1 MQVLKKDF
9 HSNVYFV
16 ALILMAASLPVS
28 KFAMSVMQFVI
39 VFLWFFAD
47 FSFSTVSTRFKKNKF
62 FKNIISFLN
71 YSLLLACNNFVNK
84 FRIFFKNKAAIV
96 LTSLLLLHVIGLIYT
111 SDYSYALKDMRTK
124 LPLLVFP
131 VILSTM
137 NPIGKKKFNWVML
150 LFVAS
155 VLIGTFISTHVLLKQ
170 EFTDIRKISILISPI
185 RFSLNISIAIFT
197 LIYFIY
203 KKGDFNIFAKILFGI
218 IAAWLI
224 FFQFI
229 LESGIGIV
237 ILFTLSFLLLIYLVF
252 NLKKIYL
259 KIVIICTLVLVPIVL
274 FTYVNNI
281 VDDYCESPQIDFN
294 QLEKQTALGNNYK
307 HDTLSLGVE
316 DGKYVGLYLS
326 TNELRTAWN
335 KRSSFDF
342 DGNDL
347 NEQLIKYTIIRFLTS
362 KDYRKDAEGVNKLTD
377 KEIRAIERGIANI
390 NYIESPNLKTRI
402 SKIILGYNNLRYS
415 YNPNG
420 NSIMQRIE
428 YWKASIGII
437 KQNVVFGVGT
447 GDIKNVFQE
456 QYEKMNSPLEIENRL
471 RSHNQ
476 FLSIFIVFGIFG
488 FVWFLFTLLYPPIK
502 TKKMF
507 EYFYF
512 MFFVIAIVSMLT
524 EDTIESQAGVT
535 FFAFFNS
542 FFLFS
547 RKTFPKSP

>member
-84 FRIFFKNKAAIV
+84 FKIFFKKKAAII

-111 SDYSYALKDMRTK
+111 SDYSYALKDMRIK

-170 EFTDIRKISILISPI
+170 EFTDIRKISVLISPI

-259 KIVIICTLVLVPIVL
+259 KIVIIGTLVLVPIVL

-342 DGNDL
+342 DGNDQ

-377 KEIRAIERGIANI
+377 KEIKAIERGIANI

-428 YWKASIGII
+428 YWKASLGII
-437 KQNVVFGVGT
+437 KQNIVFGVGT
-447 GDIKNVFQE
+447 GDIRDVFQE

-547 RKTFPKSP
+547 RKTSLKS

>member
-47 FSFSTVSTRFKKNKF
+47 FSFGTVSTRFKKNKF

>member
-84 FRIFFKNKAAIV
+84 FKIFFKNKAAII

-111 SDYSYALKDMRTK
+111 SDYSYALKDMRIK

-170 EFTDIRKISILISPI
+170 EFTDIRKISVLISPI

-259 KIVIICTLVLVPIVL
+259 KIVIIGTLVLVPIVL

-342 DGNDL
+342 DGNDQ
-347 NEQLIKYTIIRFLTS
+347 NEQLIKYTIIRFMTS

-377 KEIRAIERGIANI
+377 KEIKAIERGIANI

-428 YWKASIGII
+428 YWKASLGII
-437 KQNVVFGVGT
+437 KQNIVFGVGT
-447 GDIKNVFQE
+447 GDIRDVFQE
-456 QYEKMNSPLEIENRL
+456 QYEKMNSPLKIENRL

-547 RKTFPKSP
+547 RKTFPKS